1 MIARTSCLRFVSAE
15 CSVLLWLAWL
25 WLTGAANVLAQG
37 NLRRLYGEL
46 SERQGGAFRASLRTV
61 PMTRGV
67 NVALGPPSAWLGGD
81 DGESEADAEDG
92 AAGTGVAA
100 AAGAAAAEAGGREPP
115 AVPGAHVISRTDCV
129 QGRFRSL
136 TSSNGL

>member
-1 MIARTSCLRFVSAE
+1 MHLCGMS
-15 CSVLLWLAWL
+15 AWL

-81 DGESEADAEDG
+81 NGESEADAEDG

>member
-1 MIARTSCLRFVSAE
+1 MSVCLCRMLCAPVA
-15 CSVLLWLAWL
+15 CLAL
-25 WLTGAANVLAQG
+25 ADGSDGCVLAQG

>member
-1 MIARTSCLRFVSAE
+1 M
-15 CSVLLWLAWL
+15 
-25 WLTGAANVLAQG
+25 LAQG

-81 DGESEADAEDG
+81 DGESEDSAE
-92 AAGTGVAA
+92 GTGAAA
-100 AAGAAAAEAGGREPP
+100 AAGAVAEGAGGREPP

>member
-92 AAGTGVAA
+92 AADGRRQ
-100 AAGAAAAEAGGREPP
+100 GAQRVPVSRGQARE
-115 AVPGAHVISRTDCV
+115 GAHPS
-129 QGRFRSL
+129 QAW
-136 TSSNGL
+136 TSSWRTRLTRWS

>member
-1 MIARTSCLRFVSAE
+1 MCFSLRLPMIARTSCLRFVSAE

-92 AAGTGVAA
+92 AAD
-100 AAGAAAAEAGGREPP
+100 GRPVRVP
-115 AVPGAHVISRTDCV
+115 IHRNRRGHFPGAFFLY
-129 QGRFRSL
+129 Q
-136 TSSNGL
+136 